1 VATAPEPLRFAVAS
15 TAPPLPSVKN
25 TEPVGVALP
34 APALTVAANVVL
46 PWLASEGDFPEVLAD
61 HLPPEDIS
69 APMREVANALFSRD
83 HNPAFYATSGLY
95 QQGLLQ
101 IHHDFCL
108 NARAGCAHCALAET
122 LGQRTEVSGMA

>member
-1 VATAPEPLRFAVAS
+1 MDECLAS
-15 TAPPLPSVKN
+15 RLAWEYWRWRLTPTGTRQPRPAAL
-25 TEPVGVALP
+25 VGQARL
-34 APALTVAANVVL
+34 AAIAANVVL
-46 PWLASEGDFPEVLAD
+46 PWLASKGDFPEALAD

-83 HNPAFYATSGLY
+83 HNPAFYATAGLY

-108 NARAGCAHCALAET
+108 NARAGCANCALAAE
-122 LGQRTEVSGMA
+122 LRAGALPA